1 MKKVLLFLMT
11 QFLMGGFVANAQLRI
26 IGGSAVDISQRPYQA
41 AIFIN
46 GTFAGGG
53 VIISPYYILTAAHV
67 VCATGQVT
75 PLPPSSLKVSVG
87 YTYKSE

>member
-1 MKKVLLFLMT
+1 MT

-46 GTFAGGG
+46 GTEAASSYRL
-53 VIISPYYILTAAHV
+53 IISLRQPMWYVLRDRLLRCLHH
-67 VCATGQVT
+67 
-75 PLPPSSLKVSVG
+75 PSR
-87 YTYKSE
+87 